1 MKTINKS
8 YNYAYNESKEFEK
21 YEVIHSVDSSDKAV
35 IVRLD
40 GHSITKTFKSNE
52 DCFDLS
58 LYRTMYKISANIIQY
73 FPYIIRSYSFKDEI
87 SILVDYKNFLKDEY
101 YKNRQEK
108 LISILAG
115 YVSSM
120 FNLYL
125 KNDSNGLF
133 SFDARILYMPNELVK
148 RYFRNRMNFSTYGYF
163 ERISNFY
170 NLHEN
175 GKICFDIEKLIN
187 DKNIKKCDLKEY
199 ICWGISGRFKG
210 NTWVVTP
217 DQNKKIRPQNKK
229 RKNHK
234 EVCNAK

>member
-58 LYRTMYKISANIIQY
+58 LYRTMYKISENIIQY

-87 SILVDYKNFLKDEY
+87 SILVDYKKFLKDEY

-133 SFDARILYMPNELVK
+133 SFDARIVYIPNELVK
-148 RYFRNRMNFSTYGYF
+148 RYFRNRMSFSTYGYF
-163 ERISNFY
+163 ERISSFY
-170 NLHEN
+170 KIQEN
-175 GKICFDIEKLIN
+175 GKICFDIEKILN
-187 DKNIKKCDLKEY
+187 NKRIKECDLKEY
-199 ICWGISGRFKG
+199 ICYGISGNYKKEK
-210 NTWVVTP
+210 WAVTP
-217 DQNKKIRPQNKK
+217 NINKKIMPQKK
-229 RKNHK
+229 RHNL
-234 EVCNAK
+234 E